1 MLMWNCLPSKI
12 LVFSLSNKP
21 SMKIIK
27 KVICVNL
34 CNIRIGKKKYSANE
48 ITTVIVYENK
58 NIQNVNIS
66 FVFIELLYC
75 KGL

>member
-1 MLMWNCLPSKI
+1 
-12 LVFSLSNKP
+12 
-21 SMKIIK
+21 MKIIK

-66 FVFIELLYC
+66 FVFIEVLYC